1 LELKFYPEYG
11 EEIEGTKY
19 VVAPHHGVQ
28 TGLTDQANKVYK
40 NATYAEIPIWM
51 RE

>member
-1 LELKFYPEYG
+1 LELKFYPESG
-11 EEIEGTKY
+11 EEIERTKY

-28 TGLTDQANKVYK
+28 TGLTDEANKLHK
-40 NATYAEIPIWM
+40 NATYAEVLIWM